1 MRDEPAG
8 PLGIGHHGQVVI
20 DFTAAG
26 IGLDYDVLR
35 LDRMTTDQVAAG
47 SRLRDEVAGLLASGV
62 EGVEQIG
69 SSSVTGLLA
78 KPIIDLAVGIATR
91 VQVATVRSL
100 LEDASWIYRGDAGD
114 SGGHVFVLETL
125 PWHRVAH
132 VHVVEFAGEQWG
144 NYLRFRDL
152 LRRSPQAR
160 ERYGNAKARLSETHM
175 HDRRAYTDGKTIIV
189 HDLLADFS

>member
-1 MRDEPAG
+1 MA
-8 PLGIGHHGQVVI
+8 V

-26 IGLDYDVLR
+26 LGLDYGVLR
-35 LDRMTTDQVAAG
+35 LERMTTDQVAAG
-47 SRLRDEVAGLLASGV
+47 SRLRDEVGGVLVSAV

-69 SSSVTGLLA
+69 SSSVSGLLA
-78 KPIIDLAVGIATR
+78 KPIVDLAVGIATTA
-91 VQVATVRSL
+91 QAVAVRSL
-100 LEDASWIYRGDAGD
+100 LEDAGWIYRGDAGG

-132 VHVVEFAGEQWG
+132 LHVVEFGGDQWE

-160 ERYGNAKARLSETHM
+160 ERYEDVKAGLSETHM
-175 HDRRAYTDGKTIIV
+175 HDRRAYTDGKTMIV
-189 HDLLADFS
+189 HELLADFS